1 MVQNYGDQLSLV
13 VCPVTWVHTSQVVS
27 RITEPSTI
35 SQTSK
40 CTNLFHLFKCLVNY
54 FLPVG
59 LVKYTPGF
67 VAGNMGQRVL
77 LAPTCFAHN
86 HKILVVV
93 SPDFCSDKTTRWRN
107 MLDKITSKTPMIQYM
122 VKFWLFCRDVGMISE
137 NPTFAQLFPKDPPG
151 FSGEHEI
158 LDPFVPSSFQPL
170 SSTIKSWVFGLPFC
184 ASQNLGGQTERPG
197 KTGWTYPNGGWLFV
211 HCDASP
217 IGIDRTKKKHP
228 LKNKHKYLDEKGWSC
243 PPPKLEQHL
252 KIIRNKSTHRPC
264 DLEDSGSSKK
274 SSPIFCSE
282 KEHRTKLPPIWHPSH
297 DAWKNIIPNF
307 GCFQKKKCVHPT
319 MRSATAPAMGGEFG
333 GKNLP
338 PGGNA
343 E

>member
-197 KTGWTYPNGGWLFV
+197 KTG
-211 HCDASP
+211 
-217 IGIDRTKKKHP
+217 
-228 LKNKHKYLDEKGWSC
+228 
-243 PPPKLEQHL
+243 
-252 KIIRNKSTHRPC
+252 
-264 DLEDSGSSKK
+264 
-274 SSPIFCSE
+274 
-282 KEHRTKLPPIWHPSH
+282 
-297 DAWKNIIPNF
+297 
-307 GCFQKKKCVHPT
+307 
-319 MRSATAPAMGGEFG
+319 
-333 GKNLP
+333 
-338 PGGNA
+338 
-343 E
+343 